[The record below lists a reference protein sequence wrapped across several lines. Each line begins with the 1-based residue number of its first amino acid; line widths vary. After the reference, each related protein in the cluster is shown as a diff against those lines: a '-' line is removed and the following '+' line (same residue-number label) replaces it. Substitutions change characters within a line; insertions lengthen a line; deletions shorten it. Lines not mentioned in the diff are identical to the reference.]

1 MARTSAVRE
10 GAAERAAA
18 PENGGRE
25 HRRDRTRPPRPW
37 RAAAVLTLALLA
49 LPADAVWAGN
59 KLVYVYELPDGTRMV
74 TDHRLNNRHYRLVRL
89 GAVNEGVGR
98 LAAHQNGQFFRA
110 DPRAYDDLIRRSS
123 ERHNVDFALIKAIMH
138 VESSFN
144 PYARSHKGALGL
156 MQLLPDTARRHG
168 VEDVYDPAQ
177 NIEAGV
183 RHLRFLLDRFDHRM
197 YLVIAAYN
205 AGENAVRRHNGI
217 PPYTETQL
225 YVRKV
230 LQLKRVYS
238 RAS

>member
-1 MARTSAVRE
+1 MSRASAARE
-10 GAAERAAA
+10 GGAGRPAAKK
-18 PENGGRE
+18 NGKE
-25 HRRDRTRPPRPW
+25 PRRDRSQRPCAW
-37 RAAAVLTLALLA
+37 RAAVLAFGLLA
-49 LPADAVWAGN
+49 LPAGGAWAGN

-74 TDHRLNNRHYRLVRL
+74 TDHRLNNRHYRLVRV
-89 GAVNEGVGR
+89 GAVNEGVAR

-110 DPRAYDDLIRRSS
+110 DPRAYDDLIRRAS

-156 MQLLPDTARRHG
+156 MQLLPETARRHG
-168 VEDVYDPAQ
+168 VEDVYDPEQ
-177 NIEAGV
+177 NVEAGV
-183 RHLRFLLDRFDHRM
+183 RHLRFLLDLFDHRM

-225 YVRKV
+225 YVHKV